1 MCPLRSK
8 GIVVWGPPTAFCV
21 TLGPEGI
28 SHWVPHS
35 CQRPVTWGTAA
46 QAQALLNGKRPA
58 CQSILCMFM
67 LGLSTRSDQFLLQV
81 NAMVDAQTRN

>member
-8 GIVVWGPPTAFCV
+8 GIVVWGQPTAFGV

-28 SHWVPHS
+28 SRWVLHS

-46 QAQALLNGKRPA
+46 QALLNGKQPA
-58 CQSILCMFM
+58 CQTILCMFM

-81 NAMVDAQTRN
+81 NAMVDAQTHN